1 MTQHNRETLLALIE
15 RAKKHIMS
23 PEEKFEQRVLL
34 VFGQQDYDN
43 GDRFTKTEIRAMLIE
58 MMGRPACPKCAAL
71 DPTGEKA

>member
-1 MTQHNRETLLALIE
+1 MTDNRETLLALIE

-23 PEEKFEQRVLL
+23 PEEKFEQRVSF

-43 GDRFTKTEIRAMLIE
+43 PNQLTKDQVRGMLIE
-58 MMGRPACPKCAAL
+58 MMGRPACPRCATL

>member
-1 MTQHNRETLLALIE
+1 MTDNRETLEALIE

-23 PEEKFEQRVLL
+23 PEEKFEQRVSF

-43 GDRFTKTEIRAMLIE
+43 PNQLTKDQVRAMLIE
-58 MMGRPACPKCAAL
+58 MMGRPACPKCATL